1 MPHPRALARQ
11 LFFTG
16 RCPTD
21 THAET
26 IQRNHEVP
34 DLERR
39 LAEHLKDTHAVQYE
53 LRGGGMS
60 RLFVAEDVALKRQVA
75 IKVLNPTLAATVS
88 VQRFEREIAVI
99 ARLNHP
105 NIVPILSAGEIDGL
119 PYFIMP
125 FIKGESL
132 RNRIARG
139 PLSPR
144 ETVGVLKD
152 VMRALTYAHDVGIV
166 HRDIKPDNILLTG
179 KAAVVTDFGVAKAVS
194 AARDRGMMKPGQT
207 ITGVGISLGTPQYMA
222 PERVAADP
230 NSDARSDL
238 YAVGVV
244 AYEMLVGSPP
254 FHGRTPQAIL
264 AAQIT
269 ELPPPLASRRYDVPQ
284 TLATLI
290 MQCLEK
296 EPEDRPRDAKEV
308 LRILESS
315 DVLSGPVAA
324 TPKAKANRMRRRAV
338 SGAMIAGIVL
348 FLALAIWTIDRQVDT
363 LRGPAPDF
371 PAQVAGAPATINDRA
386 VRVMPV
392 TTVGSESEPLAAA
405 IGGSIEAAL
414 VREGFALASE
424 NGGIGAQPIVVET
437 TLQRAGARMRAL
449 VRVSSPDPSVPAWA
463 DQIDFTA
470 DDPFAAQDSIGA
482 RVARA
487 VRAAGAGR

>member
-1 MPHPRALARQ
+1 M
-11 LFFTG
+11 
-16 RCPTD
+16 
-21 THAET
+21 
-26 IQRNHEVP
+26 P
-34 DLERR
+34 DLEQR
-39 LAEHLKDTHAVQYE
+39 LAEHLKGTHAVQFE

-60 RLFVAEDVALKRQVA
+60 RMFVGQDLALDRKVA
-75 IKVLNPTLAATVS
+75 IKVLNPQLAATVS

-99 ARLNHP
+99 AKLNHP
-105 NIVPILSAGEIDGL
+105 NIVPILSAGEVDGL

-125 FIKGESL
+125 FINGESL

-144 ETVGVLKD
+144 ETVAILKD
-152 VMRALTYAHDVGIV
+152 VMRALTYAHDIGIV

-238 YAVGVV
+238 YALGVV

-269 ELPPPLASRRYDVPQ
+269 ELPPPLASRRYDVPER
-284 TLATLI
+284 LANLV

-296 EPEDRPRDAKEV
+296 EPDDRPRDAKEV
-308 LRILESS
+308 LRQLESP

-324 TPKAKANRMRRRAV
+324 TPQARTNRMRRRLT
-338 SGAMIAGIVL
+338 SGVKTAGIVL
-348 FLALAIWTIDRQVDT
+348 VGALLIWTVDRQVRA
-363 LRGPAPDF
+363 LRGPDADSPA
-371 PAQVAGAPATINDRA
+371 AQVATPASSAT
-386 VRVMPV
+386 V
-392 TTVGSESEPLAAA
+392 TTARPVQVLPAVTIGAANEPLAPA
-405 IGGSIEAAL
+405 ITRSIEAAL
-414 VREGFALASE
+414 VRDGFVLAQADSL
-424 NGGIGAQPIVVET
+424 GGVRTAPIVVET
-437 TLQRAGARMRAL
+437 TLQRAGPRLRAL
-449 VRVSSPDPSVPAWA
+449 LRVTSPEPGGAVWA

-482 RVARA
+482 RVVRA
-487 VRAAGAGR
+487 VRGAGRAP